1 MFFFKTADKI
11 WTLRTTFLKVPTTN
25 EPFGFRFS
33 KDAETNLSV
42 RIPVILRRGKGVGE
56 DKKCLAARVQ
66 PLKTKICP
74 SLSLPGSCEGD

>member
-11 WTLRTTFLKVPTTN
+11 WTLRTTFSKVPTTN

-33 KDAETNLSV
+33 KDAETNTDTSH
-42 RIPVILRRGKGVGE
+42 IKAGGEGGVGE
-56 DKKCLAARVQ
+56 DKKCPAARVQ